1 MKYESQE
8 LLDRL
13 AAEYVLGTLR
23 GPARRRFERLCGSRA
38 EALRARQRWENEWL
52 PLSVSLRPMRPS
64 DAVWPS
70 IRRRLFGDSAPGLR
84 TRGNRSWWLGVAAG
98 VAAVAVIVGLLLWRQ
113 PAPLQPLV
121 RLGSDPAHIQWQLE
135 RRAPLRAL
143 TIRVVGPVQK
153 LPGKSYE
160 LWALPVA
167 GKPVSLGLL
176 PTSGADEHALSDA
189 QRTALLAADK
199 LAVSVEPAG
208 GSPTGAPT
216 GPVIIVTPLRA
227 AG

>member
-1 MKYESQE
+1 MRYESQE

-23 GPARRRFERLCGSRA
+23 GPARRRFERLCERRA
-38 EALRARQRWENEWL
+38 EALRARHRWENEWL
-52 PLSVSLRPMRPS
+52 PLSVSLRPMQPS
-64 DAVWPS
+64 AAVWPN
-70 IRRRLFGDSAPGLR
+70 IRRRLFGDGAAGLR
-84 TRGNRSWWLGVAAG
+84 RGRRSWWLGVAAG
-98 VAAVAVIVGLLLWRQ
+98 LVAVAVIAGLLLWRQ
-113 PAPLQPLV
+113 PAPLQPLA

-135 RRAPLRAL
+135 RRPPLRAL

-160 LWALPVA
+160 LWALPLA

-176 PTSGADEHALSDA
+176 PTAGADEHALSEA

-216 GPVIIVTPLRA
+216 GPVIIVTPLPA

>member
-1 MKYESQE
+1 MRYESQE

-23 GPARRRFERLCGSRA
+23 GPARRRFERLCESRV
-38 EALRARQRWENEWL
+38 EALRAKHRWENEWL
-52 PLSVSLRPMRPS
+52 PLTGSLTQVQPS
-64 DAVWPS
+64 AAVWPN
-70 IRRRLFGDSAPGLR
+70 IRRRLFGHGAAALGGR
-84 TRGNRSWWLGVAAG
+84 ERRSRWLGVAAG
-98 VAAVAVIVGLLLWRQ
+98 MVAVAVIVGLFLWRQ
-113 PAPLQPLV
+113 PAPLQPLA
-121 RLGSDPAHIQWQLE
+121 RLGSDPAHVQWQLE

-143 TIRVVGPVQK
+143 TIRVVGPVQA

-160 LWALPVA
+160 LWALPAA

-176 PTSGADEHALSDA
+176 PTFGTDEHALSDA